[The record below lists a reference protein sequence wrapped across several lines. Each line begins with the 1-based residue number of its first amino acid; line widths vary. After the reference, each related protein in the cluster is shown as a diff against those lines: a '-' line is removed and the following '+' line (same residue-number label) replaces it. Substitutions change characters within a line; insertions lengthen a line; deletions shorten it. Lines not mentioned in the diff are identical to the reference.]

1 MKPYFF
7 RLSCILAVC
16 LLFSCSE
23 RRPIGRNADARY
35 IEDSSEKGLVNLG
48 KINSQDFTRA
58 ANKLLQDLFTT
69 GALSKAP
76 DQPAILHVGEVRNDT
91 QTYFDTDLLLQGM
104 KRDLLASNRVR
115 ISTTEGSK
123 TTDQYAKGREGQ
135 ARTWRS
141 FRGLSSPSL
150 FLPFRKDHRG
160 NFEGGQGDAKRFL
173 LSNDPDGNRI
183 RLRCLVWQRIDQQT
197 GKKRLDWFLTDS
209 DSRSKKRFDRL
220 VRGEADLAF
229 VFSRCN
235 ASKMKNVA
243 SL

>member
-123 TTDQYAKGREGQ
+123 TTDQYAKDVRAKLG
-135 ARTWRS
+135 TWRS
-141 FRGLSSPSL
+141 FRGLSSPPL
-150 FLPFRKDHRG
+150 FLSFRKDHRG

-173 LSNDPDGNRI
+173 LSNDPDGDRI
-183 RLRCLVWQRIDQQT
+183 RLRCLVWQRIDQQA

-220 VRGEADLAF
+220 IRRESDLAF